1 MNEKTLIKS
10 KKALSGKVV
19 LLIGFIVSL
28 VIGYIVQYLIE
39 GQTFLI
45 TWDGKLRGFNSE
57 WYSYY
62 LAICAIPFVLFLIVF
77 WMINACEITITDK
90 RVYGKAAFGKRVD
103 LPLDS
108 ISAVGTGI
116 FKGLT
121 VATSSGKIKF
131 FMLDNRDEL
140 HSEISKLLID
150 RQQKP
155 KEATTIK
162 QEIQQSN
169 ADELKKYKDLLD
181 NGIITKEEFDA
192 KKKQLLGL

>member
-45 TWDGKLRGFNSE
+45 FDGKLREFDDD

-77 WMINACEITITDK
+77 WMIE
-90 RVYGKAAFGKRVD
+90 
-103 LPLDS
+103 
-108 ISAVGTGI
+108 
-116 FKGLT
+116 
-121 VATSSGKIKF
+121 KF
-131 FMLDNRDEL
+131 RKSPFTY
-140 HSEISKLLID
+140 S
-150 RQQKP
+150 P
-155 KEATTIK
+155 
-162 QEIQQSN
+162 
-169 ADELKKYKDLLD
+169 
-181 NGIITKEEFDA
+181 
-192 KKKQLLGL
+192 